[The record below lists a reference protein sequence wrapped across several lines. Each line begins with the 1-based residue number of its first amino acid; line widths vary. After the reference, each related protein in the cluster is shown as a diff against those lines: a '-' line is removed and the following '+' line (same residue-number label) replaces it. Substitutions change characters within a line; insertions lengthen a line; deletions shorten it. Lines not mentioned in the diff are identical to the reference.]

1 MQTDKERWGDVEGDT
16 WCQHFDGV
24 TKSFPKREMATLES
38 RRLRHK
44 WRRKNVQNPK
54 NDIKE
59 RHKKISEAAGC
70 FQLDY
75 FYQNMMNND

>member
-1 MQTDKERWGDVEGDT
+1 M
-16 WCQHFDGV
+16 FIFADGNC
-24 TKSFPKREMATLES
+24 KRESGEGRGRLVVDTLMASQMATLKTS

-54 NDIKE
+54 NDIKK

-75 FYQNMMNND
+75 FYQIHDE